1 MFFFFTYGLDTL
13 TCYLCALTKNCPG
26 VGKVASALKLCNSLV
41 YALNYKPCISV
52 ITYLA
57 APSQAPG
64 NIEWNLANSKIF
76 LNWEHVKAMENES
89 EVTGYKVSL
98 SELYQKVQNWGNK

>member
-1 MFFFFTYGLDTL
+1 MTL
-13 TCYLCALTKNCPG
+13 FHAFISE
-26 VGKVASALKLCNSLV
+26 ASF
-41 YALNYKPCISV
+41 YI

-57 APSQAPG
+57 APSQSPG
-64 NIEWNLANSKIF
+64 NIEWNLTNSKIF

-98 SELYQKVQNWGNK
+98 SE

>member
-1 MFFFFTYGLDTL
+1 MLP
-13 TCYLCALTKNCPG
+13 LCPHKEFPYHTKPYIG
-26 VGKVASALKLCNSLV
+26 QVGQVASPLKLCNSLV
-41 YALNYKPCISV
+41 YALNYKPYSSV

-64 NIEWNLANSKIF
+64 NIEWNLTNSKIF

-98 SELYQKVQNWGNK
+98 SE